1 MQQMGGSE
9 VGRML
14 HEEHEATLSILNE
27 LEGIIL
33 DRAPDQPMDVT
44 VAEDRG
50 HLERLIHVIDRD
62 VQRHFAFEE
71 EALFPILRQRG
82 AGDMVDLLTEEHQA
96 IRPLAGGIGI
106 IVRDALEAGFDRA
119 SWNGFR
125 DQVMELMERE
135 SFHIQ
140 KEEMGLIRALN
151 VLVDAETD
159 RQLAARYV
167 DYAP

>member
-1 MQQMGGSE
+1 MQQMSGSE

-14 HEEHEATLSILNE
+14 HEEHEATLSVLNE

-33 DRAPDQPMDVT
+33 DRAPDQPMDV
-44 VAEDRG
+44 EDPDDRG

-62 VQRHFAFEE
+62 VNRHFSFEE
-71 EALFPILRQRG
+71 EVLFPILRQRG
-82 AGDMVDLLTEEHQA
+82 AGDMVDLLTHEHQA
-96 IRPLAGGIGI
+96 IRPLAGGLDI
-106 IVRDALEAGFDRA
+106 IVRDALDAGFDAA
-119 SWNGFR
+119 SWGEFR

-159 RQLAARYV
+159 QELAARYK
-167 DYAP
+167 DYTP